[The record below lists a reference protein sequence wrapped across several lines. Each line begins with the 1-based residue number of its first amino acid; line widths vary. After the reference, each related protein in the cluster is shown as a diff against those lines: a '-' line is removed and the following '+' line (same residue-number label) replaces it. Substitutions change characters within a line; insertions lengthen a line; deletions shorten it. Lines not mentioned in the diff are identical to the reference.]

1 MEVRVLAH
9 WVIRTACRISTNN
22 TNNNNNNNNNNNTS
36 NTNTNTNIILS
47 IKVDLRQ
54 VNHKAQGNLH
64 RISCITFI
72 IRSRRT
78 SFIPERA
85 GISEDRAKAENLG
98 GMRDDESLV
107 ETCFESGE

>member
-1 MEVRVLAH
+1 MHILRMEVRVLVH
-9 WVIRTACRISTNN
+9 WVIRTACRLSTN
-22 TNNNNNNNNNNNTS
+22 TNNNNIS
-36 NTNTNTNIILS
+36 NTNIILS
-47 IKVDLRQ
+47 IKGDLRQ
-54 VNHKAQGNLH
+54 VSHKAQGNLH
-64 RISCITFI
+64 RISFITFI

-107 ETCFESGE
+107 ETCFESAE